1 MPPTCSSTLLGL
13 RLRSWL
19 EPGCPEA
26 SEAEPAFSRRRGVPA
41 AGADESSAGTGL
53 GDEGRKDAKKPPALW
68 LGAEPGERDP
78 PGESSGGVLLIGVGC
93 AEPELPAPA
102 VAGEAERAWG
112 ESGEGGEAACL
123 GSAAAPGDAGGGGD
137 VV

>member
-1 MPPTCSSTLLGL
+1 M
-13 RLRSWL
+13 
-19 EPGCPEA
+19 
-26 SEAEPAFSRRRGVPA
+26 SRRRGAPA
-41 AGADESSAGTGL
+41 AGADESSVGTGL

-102 VAGEAERAWG
+102 VAGEPERAVGAWG
-112 ESGEGGEAACL
+112 DSGEGGEAACL